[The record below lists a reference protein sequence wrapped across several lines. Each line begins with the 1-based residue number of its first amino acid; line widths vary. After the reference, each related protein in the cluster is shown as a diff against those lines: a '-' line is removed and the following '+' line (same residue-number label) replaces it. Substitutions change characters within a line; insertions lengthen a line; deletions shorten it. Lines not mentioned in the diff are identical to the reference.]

1 MYSNKNLQLFIT
13 VNERVQTEVSRE
25 NNENRWKKH
34 FARVSSPLCFFFCS
48 FSFFHFFS
56 PFPRTTTDMQL
67 HGKLKN
73 VMEPRTIDLL
83 FLVKYLYLIF
93 RWIQRQGIGVPC
105 RENDRLYTM
114 KRQNIM
120 Q

>member
-1 MYSNKNLQLFIT
+1 M
-13 VNERVQTEVSRE
+13 RE
-25 NNENRWKKH
+25 YKRKSENIEICRWEKH
-34 FARVSSPLCFFFCS
+34 FVRISSPLS
-48 FSFFHFFS
+48 LFSFFFFFS
-56 PFPRTTTDMQL
+56 YNNRYATAHE

-105 RENDRLYTM
+105 RENDRLYTT
-114 KRQNIM
+114 KRQDIM
-120 Q
+120 

>member
-1 MYSNKNLQLFIT
+1 MREYKRKLVEKTTRIGGKSILRVYRLLF
-13 VNERVQTEVSRE
+13 V
-25 NNENRWKKH
+25 
-34 FARVSSPLCFFFCS
+34 FFFCS